1 MTIYLDVV
9 LLENL
14 CMNYIILFATSY
26 IMKIKTKQWRLIIS
40 SLIRGNLCSSAY
52 LNILPIYSNLVT
64 KIILSIIMV
73 YVALNPREIKKL
85 AKQLIIFYL
94 TSFVFG
100 GCAFA
105 LLYFIRPQDVL
116 MKNGV
121 YIGTYPIKIALL
133 GGIVGF
139 IITNIAFK
147 IIKIKLRKKDMVYKI
162 KIQIFEKEEEIEAML
177 DTGNLLRDPITK
189 TPVIVVEKE
198 KLYSILPSELLDN
211 IEKII
216 GGETIT
222 FNNENKYFS
231 RLKIV
236 PFSSIGKQNGLM
248 LGIKADKVIIEKEES
263 EERKN
268 VIVGI
273 SLQKLGSNYSALF
286 GLDLLEGSESNELI
300 TTVEK

>member
-1 MTIYLDVV
+1 
-9 LLENL
+9 
-14 CMNYIILFATSY
+14 
-26 IMKIKTKQWRLIIS
+26 
-40 SLIRGNLCSSAY
+40 
-52 LNILPIYSNLVT
+52 
-64 KIILSIIMV
+64 MV
-73 YVALNPREIKKL
+73 YVALNPGEIKKL

-94 TSFVFG
+94 TSCVFG

>member
-40 SLIRGNLCSSAY
+40 SFVRRNICCSAY
-52 LNILPIYSNLVT
+52 LDILPFYSNLIT
-64 KIILSIIMV
+64 KIILSVIMV
-73 YVALNPREIKKL
+73 YIALNPKELKKL
-85 AKQLIIFYL
+85 AKQLVIFYL

-105 LLYFIRPQDVL
+105 LLYFVKPQDVL

-147 IIKIKLRKKDMVYKI
+147 IIKTKLKKKDMIYKI
-162 KIQIFEKEEEIEAML
+162 KIQIFDKEEEVSAML
-177 DTGNLLRDPITK
+177 DTGNLLRDPISK
-189 TPVIVVEKE
+189 IPVIIVEKE
-198 KLYSILPSELLDN
+198 KLYSIIPAELLDN

-216 GGETIT
+216 GGEEIS
-222 FNNENKYFS
+222 FNNEYFS
-231 RLKIV
+231 RLKIL
-236 PFSSIGKQNGLM
+236 PFSSMGKQNGLM
-248 LGIKADKVIIEKEES
+248 LGIKADKIIIEKEEV
-263 EERKN
+263 EEREN
-268 VIVGI
+268 IIIGI
-273 SLQKLGSNYSALF
+273 SMQKLGNNYSALF
-286 GLDLLEGSESNELI
+286 GLDLLEGSESDELI
-300 TTVEK
+300 TIIEK